1 MMKGLFSIFRW
12 GKREGA
18 GGKGHSLVG
27 ADVPAAR
34 PEVGPY
40 LAFNLIGRTQ
50 EDIEAS
56 RKGQGAGG
64 KGHSLVGADVPVAR
78 PEVGPYL
85 ANVFM
90 QKEVRLSRFQSES
103 YAGGHSC

>member
-27 ADVPAAR
+27 ADVPVAR

-64 KGHSLVGADVPVAR
+64 KGHSLVGATV

-90 QKEVRLSRFQSES
+90 QKEVRLSRFQSQS

>member
-1 MMKGLFSIFRW
+1 MMKGLFSIFSW
-12 GKREGA
+12 GRREGAGGKGHSLAARPEVGPYLAFNLLGRTQEDLESSRKGQGA

-40 LAFNLIGRTQ
+40 LA
-50 EDIEAS
+50 
-56 RKGQGAGG
+56 K
-64 KGHSLVGADVPVAR
+64 
-78 PEVGPYL
+78 
-85 ANVFM
+85 VFM
-90 QKEVRLSRFQSES
+90 QKEVRLSLFQSGS